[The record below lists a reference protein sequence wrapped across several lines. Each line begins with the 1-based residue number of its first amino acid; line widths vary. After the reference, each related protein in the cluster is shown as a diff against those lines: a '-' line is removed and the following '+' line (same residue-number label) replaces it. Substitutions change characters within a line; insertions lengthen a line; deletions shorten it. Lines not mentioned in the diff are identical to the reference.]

1 MGEVAV
7 CGRAVREG
15 LAETVMFGQGAHG
28 GQGSGEDH
36 SRQRHSKCKG
46 PEVSRSSE
54 WPVGQRGM
62 DRGQWV
68 GWRLGGGSE
77 KGSHLRGSGGG

>member
-1 MGEVAV
+1 MRDLGKSIP
-7 CGRAVREG
+7 
-15 LAETVMFGQGAHG
+15 G
-28 GQGSGEDH
+28 GG
-36 SRQRHSKCKG
+36 HSKSKG

-54 WPVGQRGM
+54 WPAGQRGV